1 MNAWR
6 QSDVHVNG
14 VRLRTYRAGNGH
26 APLLFVHGFT
36 DNALY
41 WSRTAAALSENWDV
55 AAYDARGHG
64 ASDLGGPVF
73 DDATRAND
81 ALAVIDALGLVKP
94 VAIGHSMGG
103 STITNAA
110 AQRPGAFRALV
121 LEDPAWWEF
130 PPETSA
136 EQRQQAAA
144 AGMRE
149 RNNAWRDWVRQLQSV
164 DDDKAL
170 EMVRTGSPEWGAG
183 DAALSRDARQQV
195 NLAQFEHY
203 PPAEAPWRAAIA
215 ACACP
220 VLLLLGSE
228 RNAIIK
234 PETADEVTRLAPGA
248 RWVQIPGAGHAIRY
262 DQFEAYFAALSA
274 FLATV

>member
-1 MNAWR
+1 MNIWQ

-14 VRLRTYRAGNGH
+14 VRLRTYRAGNGK

-55 AAYDARGHG
+55 TAYDARGHG
-64 ASDLGGPVF
+64 ASDLGGPLF
-73 DDATRAND
+73 DDATRASD

-103 STITNAA
+103 STLANAA
-110 AQRPGAFRALV
+110 AQRPGAFRALI

-130 PPETSA
+130 PPETGA
-136 EQRQQAAA
+136 EQRQAAA
-144 AGMRE
+144 VGMRE
-149 RNNAWRDWVRQLQSV
+149 RTSTWRDWVRQLKSV

-170 EMVRTGSPEWGAG
+170 DMVRTGSPEWDAS
-183 DAALSRDARQQV
+183 DAALSRNARQQV
-195 NLAQFEHY
+195 NLAQFDHY

-215 ACACP
+215 ASTCP

-234 PETADEVTRLAPGA
+234 PETADEVTRLAPLA
-248 RWVQIPGAGHAIRY
+248 RWVQITGAGHAIRF
-262 DQFEAYFAALSA
+262 DQFEAYLAAVNA

>member
-1 MNAWR
+1 MNTWQ

-14 VRLRTYRAGNGH
+14 VRLRTYRAGNGK

-41 WSRTAAALSENWDV
+41 WTRTATALSENWDV
-55 AAYDARGHG
+55 TAYDARGHG
-64 ASDLGGPVF
+64 ASELGGPAF
-73 DDATRAND
+73 DDATRASD

-103 STITNAA
+103 STLANAA

-130 PPETSA
+130 PPEASA

-144 AGMRE
+144 GMRE
-149 RNNAWRDWVRQLQSV
+149 RTNTWRDWVRQLQSV

-170 EMVRTGSPEWGAG
+170 EMVRAGSPEWDAA

-215 ACACP
+215 ASACP

-234 PETADEVTRLAPGA
+234 PDTADEVTRLAPLA
-248 RWVQIPGAGHAIRY
+248 RWLQIPGAGHAIRF
-262 DQFEAYFAALSA
+262 DQFEAYLAAVNT
-274 FLATV
+274 FLATA